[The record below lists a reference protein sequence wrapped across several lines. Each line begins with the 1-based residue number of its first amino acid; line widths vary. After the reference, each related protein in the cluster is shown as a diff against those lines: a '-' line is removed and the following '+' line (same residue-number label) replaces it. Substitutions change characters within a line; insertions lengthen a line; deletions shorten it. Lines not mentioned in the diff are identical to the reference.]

1 MTDFYKLSRSQMKS
15 VLFPLLLFPAYSPV
29 KWLNWIRLD
38 VRALNITTPKTV
50 NQHLC
55 NDSHSSLSSSMFLR
69 HPLVCNTLYT
79 VYLSSL
85 FPPLPYLSYIS
96 SASSSNTVSILF
108 PCSDSLVAIPLY
120 YSSLY
125 LSSTGLTRLA
135 ITNTSS
141 NSCFTV
147 NTMFMNPLTLQKNKL
162 HLTFHYETKKCI
174 FLKLET
180 SE

>member
-1 MTDFYKLSRSQMKS
+1 MKS
-15 VLFPLLLFPAYSPV
+15 VCVLFPLCYFFLHSV
-29 KWLNWIRLD
+29 QWSDWIGLD
-38 VRALNITTPKTV
+38 VRALNITAPKTV

-85 FPPLPYLSYIS
+85 SLIALPLIHLICIIIKYCFHPLSLLWFTG
-96 SASSSNTVSILF
+96 SNTTSLFLSLSIF
-108 PCSDSLVAIPLY
+108 HWADPI
-120 YSSLY
+120 
-125 LSSTGLTRLA
+125 LA
-135 ITNTSS
+135 ITNTSP

-147 NTMFMNPLTLQKNKL
+147 STMFMNPFTLQENKL
-162 HLTFHYETKKCI
+162 HLAFHYETKKCI
-174 FLKLET
+174 LIELEN